1 MTRLA
6 HMSREVSFPLK
17 MPTFAESEMPLLFAT
32 IADGQGGPTCI
43 GELSAT
49 RSTNCS

>member
-1 MTRLA
+1 MTWLA
-6 HMSREVSFPLK
+6 HMSRQASFPLK
-17 MPTFAESEMPLLFAT
+17 MPTFAESEIPLLFET

-43 GELSAT
+43 GRLSAT